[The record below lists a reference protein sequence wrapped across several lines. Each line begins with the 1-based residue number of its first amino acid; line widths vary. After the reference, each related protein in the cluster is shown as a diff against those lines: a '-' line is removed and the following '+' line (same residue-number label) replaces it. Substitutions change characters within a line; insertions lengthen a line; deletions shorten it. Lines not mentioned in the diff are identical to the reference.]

1 MFGAAAIGLVY
12 PLITGLP
19 GANQN
24 VVPRFA
30 SQWYL
35 GKGAEEKPILQY
47 LVKTQQMEFLAEI
60 RFLEQIGDEQ
70 EIQVIIDDKKT
81 GKHLEDNLRIGKA
94 FVFIDVTDEMKPYAD
109 ALENTVFSI
118 RDTVTESKFLVVGA
132 EWGTTYIG
140 KFTPKLKLTEFQDTD
155 FEFGTLKTYTVS
167 YTVNEIE
174 NKFLIVDNVPLPVKG
189 EFYTLEGDLDYSF
202 ELIKLEGSLPS

>member
-94 FVFIDVTDEMKPYAD
+94 FVFIDVADEMKPYAD

-140 KFTPKLKLTEFQDTD
+140 KFTPKLKLTKFQDTD

>member
-1 MFGAAAIGLVY
+1 MFGAAAIGLAY

-19 GANQN
+19 GADQN